1 METLKIAATANGVN
15 YLPEYLADAAGLF
28 TDAGLVVETTPK
40 DPWTGVIDDLESGAA
55 DLALGGLWVPA
66 MYAGSPRELTVVC
79 QLNHQFPMG
88 ILLREPTPDFQLS
101 DLVGKTL
108 LAPGA
113 GGSAPY
119 AFTSGLIRESG
130 IDPSTV
136 RFVRDLSTGM
146 LVELYQAGLG
156 DGMIADLGTATELQ
170 AAGYGEIVFRHLESG
185 GLMPNSVYYCQTARV
200 EELRDRITTFT
211 GCIAE
216 AMQMT
221 RNLDPTLLDTIL
233 AERWPT
239 KDRALMRSVVDA
251 LTASDVWQ
259 TVAIDPDASDRWMRI
274 LTEEGMV
281 SAPPSYADLADDTF
295 MKPYR

>member
-1 METLKIAATANGVN
+1 MDTLKIAATANGVN

-28 TDAGLVVETTPK
+28 ADAGLVVETTPK

-88 ILLREPTPDFQLS
+88 ILLRDPTPDFQLS

-170 AAGYGEIVFRHLESG
+170 AAGYGKIVFRHLDSG

-216 AMQMT
+216 AMQLT
-221 RNLDPTLLDTIL
+221 RNLDQACWTPS
-233 AERWPT
+233 WPSAG
-239 KDRALMRSVVDA
+239 R
-251 LTASDVWQ
+251 
-259 TVAIDPDASDRWMRI
+259 PRI
-274 LTEEGMV
+274 G
-281 SAPPSYADLADDTF
+281 P
-295 MKPYR
+295 

>member
-1 METLKIAATANGVN
+1 MDTLKIAATANGVN
-15 YLPEYLADAAGLF
+15 YLPEYLAGSAGLF
-28 TDAGLVVETTPK
+28 AEAGLAVEATPK
-40 DPWTGVIDDLESGAA
+40 DPWTGVIEDLESGAA

-66 MYAGSPRELTVVC
+66 MYAGSSRELTVVC

-88 ILLREPTPDFQLS
+88 ILLRDPPSDFQLS

-119 AFTSGLIRESG
+119 AFTAGLIRESG
-130 IDPSTV
+130 TDPTTV

-156 DGMIADLGTATELQ
+156 DGMIADLGTATELE
-170 AAGYGEIVFRHLESG
+170 AAGFGSIVFRHLESG
-185 GLMPNSVYYCQTARV
+185 GLMPNSVYYCQSARV
-200 EELRDRITTFT
+200 EELRERITRFV
-211 GCIAE
+211 GCIAD
-216 AMQMT
+216 AMRMT
-221 RNLDPTLLDTIL
+221 RNLDQGLLDTIL

-239 KDRALMRSVVDA
+239 KDQALMRSVVA
-251 LTASDVWQ
+251 TLASSAVWQ
-259 TVAIDPDASDRWMRI
+259 TVAIDIDASDRWMRI

-281 SAPPSYADLADDTF
+281 SSPPSYAELADETF

>member
-1 METLKIAATANGVN
+1 M
-15 YLPEYLADAAGLF
+15 
-28 TDAGLVVETTPK
+28 
-40 DPWTGVIDDLESGAA
+40 IDDLESGAA

-66 MYAGSPRELTVVC
+66 MYAGSTRELTVVC

-88 ILLREPTPDFQLS
+88 ILLREPTSDFQLS

-170 AAGYGEIVFRHLESG
+170 AAGYGEIVFRHLDRRADAQQRLLLSA
-185 GLMPNSVYYCQTARV
+185 ARV
-200 EELRDRITTFT
+200 EELRDRI
-211 GCIAE
+211 
-216 AMQMT
+216 
-221 RNLDPTLLDTIL
+221 
-233 AERWPT
+233 
-239 KDRALMRSVVDA
+239 
-251 LTASDVWQ
+251 
-259 TVAIDPDASDRWMRI
+259 
-274 LTEEGMV
+274 
-281 SAPPSYADLADDTF
+281 PPSPAAS
-295 MKPYR
+295 PRRCR